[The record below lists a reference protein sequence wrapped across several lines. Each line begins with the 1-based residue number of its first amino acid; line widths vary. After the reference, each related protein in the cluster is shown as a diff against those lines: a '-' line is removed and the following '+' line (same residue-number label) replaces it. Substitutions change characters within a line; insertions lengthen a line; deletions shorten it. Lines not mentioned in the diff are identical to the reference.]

1 MSALAKSGESALQV
15 PAGRAFRFDLWWL
28 PRALVLGLVAFAIFG
43 PLANLLLWTVA
54 ERWYFPHTLPLEYGF
69 SYWAKVFSPRG
80 VAWESLGTSI
90 LIALLTVLFALAL
103 AIPAGYALGRLK
115 LPARSLILLVFLIP
129 QAFPNLPV
137 YVNIARFFY
146 DVGLNGTIAGVVL
159 VHVTHGLVFAVW
171 IATAAFEAAGLRN
184 EGLRVAA
191 SLMNAWIVVRFV
203 TANLKPGFWQTAIA
217 IVAWTIAA
225 LYILHLLDPVTDAL
239 NSAAF
244 SVAGVKVTVMRV
256 ITSIFIAI
264 VALWLGRIAGDA
276 AQSQLKSNKALNPSI
291 AGILGQVLKVSF
303 MAAAIVIA
311 MSTLGINLTA
321 LTVFGGALGVG
332 IGFGLQS
339 IFSNFISGI
348 IILFERSVKVGDFI
362 ELQSG
367 VTGLVKEINIRSTL
381 ITTNDNV
388 DILVPNEEFIKAQV
402 TNWTLR
408 DARRRMRIGF
418 GVAYGTDKELV
429 KKAALEAADEVPWTF
444 TGIPGREPQVWLVG
458 FGDSSLDFELVVWL
472 SEEAV
477 KKPARVKADYYW
489 ALHTALYKYEIE
501 IPFPQRDINFRNVGE
516 IALLKDGARASEAKA
531 KPEPLAPTS
540 PSGLENEP
548 AGGPSS
554 FEGDGDADG
563 GDAGD

>member
-1 MSALAKSGESALQV
+1 MALMQTLTFLARQATPSEQIAEELDPGSDEQAQEQDAQDSGGSESGEDGGDVVQSNLD
-15 PAGRAFRFDLWWL
+15 FDDIQQNFTSWIQSIQENFISWGSLWQL
-28 PRALVLGLVAFAIFG
+28 LAVIGALGL
-43 PLANLLLWTVA
+43 
-54 ERWYFPHTLPLEYGF
+54 
-69 SYWAKVFSPRG
+69 
-80 VAWESLGTSI
+80 
-90 LIALLTVLFALAL
+90 
-103 AIPAGYALGRLK
+103 GYAASRYPAKRLREWAEAREARDVLTRLAQSVAK
-115 LPARSLILLVFLIP
+115 IVWPAFTVVFL
-129 QAFPNLPV
+129 
-137 YVNIARFFY
+137 
-146 DVGLNGTIAGVVL
+146 
-159 VHVTHGLVFAVW
+159 W
-171 IATAAFEAAGLRN
+171 IATAAFDAAGFRN

-203 TANLKPGFWQTAIA
+203 TANMKPGFWQTAIA
-217 IVAWTIAA
+217 IIAWTVAA
-225 LYILHLLDPVTDAL
+225 LYILHLLDPVADTL
-239 NSAAF
+239 NAAAF
-244 SVAGVKVTVMRV
+244 TVAGVKVTALRV

-303 MAAAIVIA
+303 MAAAIVVA

-402 TNWTLR
+402 INWTLR
-408 DARRRMRIGF
+408 DARRRMRVGF

-531 KPEPLAPTS
+531 KPEPLPPT
-540 PSGLENEP
+540 PPPPPRNEP
-548 AGGPSS
+548 EGGSSS
-554 FEGDGDADG
+554 FDGDSDADG